1 LLLANKTLYGMLS
14 LMKLENITIING
26 YLTAV
31 YFTPDLG
38 WRYTIVLQ
46 DGSLF
51 QPYDLYESSTEAYEV
66 VQSIIHL
73 VMACDQESAAS
84 S

>member
-1 LLLANKTLYGMLS
+1 
-14 LMKLENITIING
+14 MKLEYLNIIHG

-31 YFTPDLG
+31 YFTANLG

-51 QPYDLYESSTEAYEV
+51 QPYDLYSSSTEAYEV
-66 VQSIIHL
+66 VKSVIHL
-73 VMACDQESAAS
+73 VIACDQESTAS

>member
-1 LLLANKTLYGMLS
+1 
-14 LMKLENITIING
+14 MKLEYLNIVNG

-31 YFTPDLG
+31 YFTEQLG

-51 QPYDLYESSTEAYEV
+51 QPYDLYESATEAYETAKN
-66 VQSIIHL
+66 IIYL
-73 VMACDQESAAS
+73 VISCDREARR
-84 S
+84 

>member
-1 LLLANKTLYGMLS
+1 
-14 LMKLENITIING
+14 MKIEYLNIING

-31 YFTPDLG
+31 YFTDDLG

-51 QPYDLYESSTEAYEV
+51 QPYDLYKSSTEAYEV
-66 VQSIIHL
+66 AKNIIYL
-73 VMACDQESAAS
+73 AISCDRENTTFF
-84 S
+84 

>member
-1 LLLANKTLYGMLS
+1 
-14 LMKLENITIING
+14 MKIEYLNIING

-31 YFTPDLG
+31 YFTTDLG

-51 QPYDLYESSTEAYEV
+51 QPYDLYESSAEAYEV
-66 VQSIIHL
+66 AKNIIYL
-73 VMACDQESAAS
+73 VISCDRENTTS

>member
-1 LLLANKTLYGMLS
+1 
-14 LMKLENITIING
+14 MKLEYLNIING

-31 YFTPDLG
+31 YFTPHLG

-66 VQSIIHL
+66 VKSIIHL
-73 VMACDQESAAS
+73 VIACDQESKAS

>member
-1 LLLANKTLYGMLS
+1 
-14 LMKLENITIING
+14 MKLEYLKLVNN

-31 YFTPDLG
+31 YYTPELG

-51 QPYDLYESSTEAYEV
+51 QPYDLYDSSTKAYEV
-66 VQSIIHL
+66 AKSVIYL
-73 VMACDQESAAS
+73 VVACDKESTTS
-84 S
+84 N